1 MNSTLEFKSPLVST
15 SVIIAEEGIPPVY
28 PTNGIKNV
36 TGALLAV
43 PTGVDV
49 VMSEEDGDGGFEVG
63 LVVGFEV
70 GSAVGFEVGLV
81 VGFEVG
87 LVVGR
92 DVGFAVGMDVGD
104 TVIPLSPKVK
114 VKRTSQ

>member
-36 TGALLAV
+36 TGALLPV

-49 VMSEEDGDGGFEVG
+49 VMSEEDGDG
-63 LVVGFEV
+63 
-70 GSAVGFEVGLV
+70 GFEVGLV